1 MQVICY
7 TRREKE
13 GPEALR
19 ETSDDWSPILI
30 TARKPNA
37 KSDCADAGRRWLAH
51 IEHAI
56 THSRVQKHD
65 SLQTV
70 ALERLILD
78 MLMATVERNINFL
91 DTIVSHMDKEHGPP
105 SVH

>member
-1 MQVICY
+1 V
-7 TRREKE
+7 
-13 GPEALR
+13 ALR
-19 ETSDDWSPILI
+19 ESRHDWSRILI
-30 TARKPNA
+30 NARKPRA
-37 KSDCADAGRRWLAH
+37 KSDCANAGRRWLAH

-56 THSRVQKHD
+56 TQSRVQKHD

-78 MLMATVERNINFL
+78 ILRATIEQNIKFQ
-91 DTIVSHMDKEHGPP
+91 DTIVNHMDEKNGPP